1 MFRFHVLSAKE
12 AAVICDAGTER
23 PGSGEYDVFDERGVF
38 VCRRC
43 DAPLYLSKDKF
54 ASGCGWPSFE
64 DELEGAVER
73 RPDGERTEIRCS
85 FCKAHLGHVF
95 FGERLT
101 PKNVRHCVNS
111 LSLRFLPA
119 YTEEGHERALFAG
132 GCFWGVEH
140 FLRKVKGVVRT
151 CVGYVGGHVVDPSYE
166 EVCSGKTGHVE
177 AVEVIFDPQLVSYE
191 ALARMFFNIHDPTQ
205 SMRQGPDV
213 GAQYQSAIFY
223 LSEEQKLT
231 AGKLID
237 ELLRKGYAATTQLL
251 AASVFYPAEMYHQ
264 DYYEKMGQEPYCH
277 GFVERLSL

>member
-1 MFRFHVLSAKE
+1 M
-12 AAVICDAGTER
+12 
-23 PGSGEYDVFDERGVF
+23 
-38 VCRRC
+38 
-43 DAPLYLSKDKF
+43 
-54 ASGCGWPSFE
+54 
-64 DELEGAVER
+64 
-73 RPDGERTEIRCS
+73 
-85 FCKAHLGHVF
+85 
-95 FGERLT
+95 
-101 PKNVRHCVNS
+101 NS
-111 LSLRFLPA
+111 LSLRFVPA
-119 YTEEGHERALFAG
+119 YTEEGYERALFAG

-166 EVCSGKTGHVE
+166 EVCNGKTGHVE

-231 AGKLID
+231 AEKLID
-237 ELLRKGYAATTQLL
+237 ELLRKGYVATTQLL

-264 DYYEKMGQEPYCH
+264 DYYEKMGQEPY
-277 GFVERLSL
+277 